1 MLQQNNIKVL
11 VLKQD
16 EWFRALKLLLLGQE
30 FNKYENDNSIQDTDL
45 TNYCPIH
52 STKSLLSS
60 HSTSGYK
67 IILIV
72 CFENKYFNHLED
84 INFCPKHS
92 RNRFMEYEFQ
102 VAEEGEVRENIE
114 FRSGLWALQ
123 F

>member
-11 VLKQD
+11 KQE
-16 EWFRALKLLLLGQE
+16 EWYQALKLLLLGQE

-72 CFENKYFNHLED
+72 YLSINISFRGDKFLPKTLE
-84 INFCPKHS
+84 K
-92 RNRFMEYEFQ
+92 
-102 VAEEGEVRENIE
+102 
-114 FRSGLWALQ
+114 
-123 F
+123 